1 MGKLGKKARKF
12 AKKNLQSVHKRNR
25 KMNSMI
31 KKKHPTSRNKG
42 DAAKEPA
49 KDATVQSSGRDTPD
63 IVVGDYSLDP
73 IFSGDESD
81 STENISDSD
90 GFLSEPEDSNCAYTN
105 ENESDNNSENGGSA
119 LSGQNKEINQ
129 ELSKQKRKLDR
140 LKEKDPEFSKFVE
153 RQNIEQLTRDEAHS
167 DGEDDTSDG
176 EVDTSDQDMVDSNKG
191 GSIFL
196 KNNVLSNSVIESWSE
211 QVMAQQNFSVLPNLL
226 NAYRAACHY
235 GSEDGFD
242 ANSCQRVKHSG
253 ALCKITMFMLQES
266 DGIFRRMLGI
276 GSSSCKIES
285 ILGLKNTEKWKT
297 VKPLIKSYLRSTL
310 FLLDQVTDSEI
321 LVFSL
326 TQLRASIVLFAA
338 FPSLLRRLIKA
349 SGACLNNIKLTYW
362 VPNKVAVHLWA
373 TGGGAVSSSAF
384 LLVRTISL
392 VVSKCRDTCLVKAY
406 KAFLAHCKIVE
417 SGNLKHLQFLV
428 DSLVELYSLDVP
440 NSFIKAQVS
449 IQQLAMIL
457 LRGVKT
463 KKKEI
468 LKKIYNWQYTN
479 CIDLWVRFISAN
491 IRDHDLQALLYLIIQ
506 VINGVAHLFPG
517 PRYLPLRLKCIQML
531 NRLSS
536 SSGVFIPI
544 TSFVLDSLEYIGNSK
559 PDATLGKDFDVSSV
573 LKVPKQWLKLK
584 YFQEEL
590 LLSVIEL
597 LSIHFSQ
604 WSFHISFPEV
614 ATIPLI
620 RLRQFQEKVTAESLR
635 RPVKRFIDQVQQNI
649 EFVEK
654 KRDEA
659 AFSPK
664 DLESVESFVQL
675 KACGGNS
682 PFVQYYES
690 VVRKSLNQGA
700 LKKTRQASQRI
711 LNLPSFISPKTQ
723 KDPFFIS

>member
-1 MGKLGKKARKF
+1 M
-12 AKKNLQSVHKRNR
+12 
-25 KMNSMI
+25 KMRVTTI
-31 KKKHPTSRNKG
+31 
-42 DAAKEPA
+42 
-49 KDATVQSSGRDTPD
+49 Q
-63 IVVGDYSLDP
+63 
-73 IFSGDESD
+73 
-81 STENISDSD
+81 
-90 GFLSEPEDSNCAYTN
+90 
-105 ENESDNNSENGGSA
+105 
-119 LSGQNKEINQ
+119 
-129 ELSKQKRKLDR
+129 
-140 LKEKDPEFSKFVE
+140 DPEFSKFVE
-153 RQNIEQLTRDEAHS
+153 RQNLEQLPRDEAHS

-176 EVDTSDQDMVDSNKG
+176 EDDTSDQDMVDSNKG

-196 KNNVLSNSVIESWSE
+196 KNNVLSHSVIESWSE

-326 TQLRASIVLFAA
+326 TQLGASIVLFAA

-349 SGACLNNIKLTYW
+349 SLLQFICGQLEEGLSH
-362 VPNKVAVHLWA
+362 HLHF
-373 TGGGAVSSSAF
+373 S
-384 LLVRTISL
+384 LYNVRTITL
-392 VVSKCRDTCLVKAY
+392 VVSNCRDTCLVKAY

-417 SGNLKHLQFLV
+417 SCNLKHLQFLV

-440 NSFIKAQVS
+440 NSFIKSQVS
-449 IQQLAMIL
+449 IQHLAMIL

-468 LKKIYNWQYTN
+468 LQRIYNWQYTN

-506 VINGVAHLFPG
+506 VINGVAHLFPW

-531 NRLSS
+531 NRLSC

-544 TSFVLDSLEYIGNSK
+544 TSFVLDSVEYIGNSK
-559 PDATLGKDFDVSSV
+559 PDATLGKDFNVSSV

-584 YFQEEL
+584 DFQEEL

-620 RLRQFQEKVTAESLR
+620 HLRQFQEKVTAESLR
-635 RPVKRFIDQVQQNI
+635 RPVKRFIDQNI

-675 KACGGNS
+675 KACGGNA

-690 VVRKSLNQGA
+690 VVRKSLNQDT

-711 LNLPSFISPKTQ
+711 LNLLSFISLKTQ
-723 KDPFFIS
+723 KDLFIS